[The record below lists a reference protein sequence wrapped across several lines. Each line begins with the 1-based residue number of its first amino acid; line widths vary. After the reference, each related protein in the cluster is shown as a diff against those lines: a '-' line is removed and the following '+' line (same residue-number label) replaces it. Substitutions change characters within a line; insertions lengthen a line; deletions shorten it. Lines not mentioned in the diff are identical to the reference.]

1 MTTRGDRISIYPM
14 SKRLKHDILCGPNG
28 EVLKISWMPDKRVR
42 LDFIK
47 CGKCAVTK
55 IFPKAQTHVEL
66 KYGMD

>member
-1 MTTRGDRISIYPM
+1 M
-14 SKRLKHDILCGPNG
+14 SNRLKHEILSGPDG

-47 CGKCAVTK
+47 CNCAVTK
-55 IFPKAQTHVEL
+55 VFPNPKGDTHVEL